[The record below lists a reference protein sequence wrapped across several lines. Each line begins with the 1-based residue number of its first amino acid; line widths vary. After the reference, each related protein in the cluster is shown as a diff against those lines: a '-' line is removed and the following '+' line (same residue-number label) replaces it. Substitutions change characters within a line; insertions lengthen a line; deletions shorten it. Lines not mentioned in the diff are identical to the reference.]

1 MIKKEKNKNKDFK
14 SQILVIGSFLI
25 LIGLFIIGYHIYS
38 DYNLKRI
45 EKDNVQ
51 EFFEEEQVVEDI
63 TQENKFVEVEN
74 KNISKTNYNYIAV
87 LEIPKIN
94 IKRGLSQEKYYNNVN
109 RNVEI
114 LKGSDMPNISK
125 GNFILA
131 GHSGSGRVSYFKN
144 LDKLVIGDISYIYY
158 GGIKYTYKVT
168 NIYDIEKKGTL
179 ENYVDDKIKNK
190 KILINLIKKYS
201 KGNKL
206 IESGSGTGVL
216 STYMSSLGYEVTGID
231 IDNDILN
238 LSKKIANKYNSKNK
252 PTFKNKSIFKLDYEE
267 NYFDVSFSN
276 GVLEHFNDEQ
286 IIDTL
291 KQQMKIAKI
300 VIFGIP
306 TKYFNQEE
314 AMYGDERYKSNV
326 FWRNLINMSG
336 GIILEEKSMHYMS
349 RMKRLLNYKKYFRPY
364 PYRIFVIK
372 SD

>member
-1 MIKKEKNKNKDFK
+1 MGWYE
-14 SQILVIGSFLI
+14 V
-25 LIGLFIIGYHIYS
+25 Y
-38 DYNLKRI
+38 LK
-45 EKDNVQ
+45 
-51 EFFEEEQVVEDI
+51 
-63 TQENKFVEVEN
+63 
-74 KNISKTNYNYIAV
+74 
-87 LEIPKIN
+87 
-94 IKRGLSQEKYYNNVN
+94 
-109 RNVEI
+109 
-114 LKGSDMPNISK
+114 
-125 GNFILA
+125 
-131 GHSGSGRVSYFKN
+131 
-144 LDKLVIGDISYIYY
+144 
-158 GGIKYTYKVT
+158 
-168 NIYDIEKKGTL
+168 DIEKKGTL

-314 AMYGDERYKSNV
+314 AMYGDERYKSNG

>member
-1 MIKKEKNKNKDFK
+1 MGWYEVYLKD
-14 SQILVIGSFLI
+14 
-25 LIGLFIIGYHIYS
+25 
-38 DYNLKRI
+38 
-45 EKDNVQ
+45 
-51 EFFEEEQVVEDI
+51 
-63 TQENKFVEVEN
+63 
-74 KNISKTNYNYIAV
+74 IA
-87 LEIPKIN
+87 K
-94 IKRGLSQEKYYNNVN
+94 
-109 RNVEI
+109 
-114 LKGSDMPNISK
+114 K
-125 GNFILA
+125 GN
-131 GHSGSGRVSYFKN
+131 
-144 LDKLVIGDISYIYY
+144 
-158 GGIKYTYKVT
+158 
-168 NIYDIEKKGTL
+168 L

-190 KILINLIKKYS
+190 KILINLIKKYA

-216 STYMSSLGYEVTGID
+216 STYMASLKYDVTGID

-238 LSKKIANKYNSKNK
+238 LSKKIAKNYNSKNK
-252 PTFKNKSIFKLDYEE
+252 PTFKNKSIFKLDYKE

-314 AMYGDERYKSNV
+314 AMYGDERYKNNK
-326 FWRNLINMSG
+326 FWRNLISISG
-336 GIILEEKSMHYMS
+336 GMILEEKSMHYMS

-372 SD
+372 SKNSD